1 MKSTVETKISEL
13 VKLGH
18 ERADELKAACGAVDV
33 RSVAQLISDLAS
45 QLEVQF
51 ARSNALAAEN
61 AGLKSI
67 QEWAVAGVFKSGA
80 KEFESTKAAGFD
92 TDDCLHDAV
101 LVMLSELKTPT
112 TNAFLAE
119 VRASCVDAVKQ
130 KISDAI
136 SGCYQDEM
144 AGLDTAVNIAS
155 EFAAQLRKGVQS

>member
-1 MKSTVETKISEL
+1 MSNIEKLAKENGMTVEFVNWFFETK
-13 VKLGH
+13 KDGCGN
-18 ERADELKAACGAVDV
+18 AWFMMMAAMWEGWK
-33 RSVAQLISDLAS
+33 S
-45 QLEVQF
+45 QE
-51 ARSNALAAEN
+51 ARCRALAAEN

-119 VRASCVDAVKQ
+119 VRASGVDA
-130 KISDAI
+130 AI
-136 SGCYQDEM
+136 EHLHKKFEGTGQIGVPVMTLEW
-144 AGLDTAVNIAS
+144 L
-155 EFAAQLRKGVQS
+155 AQELRKGAAQ